1 MYALQLS
8 RLVAL
13 PYRSDFHPELA
24 DLNGLLR
31 YAFGGERPTQTARQ
45 ALSRQ
50 VFALP
55 VRL

>member
-45 ALSRQ
+45 ALSQQ